1 MQTELEHILI
11 STYKDGMI
19 AYMETHPAAYEE
31 AVQLAISDKQPFAW
45 RAAWL
50 LWSCLEENDRRVQ
63 KHVKEIVKSVKSKND
78 GHQRELLKILLLM
91 VIYKKY
97 EGILFNLCLYVW
109 VEINKSPSVRI
120 TAFKF
125 ILKLVKKHPELSN
138 EITFLLQER
147 YLETFS
153 PGVKK
158 SISKM
163 MKGVTSMEK
172 VCLETVKSL

>member
-1 MQTELEHILI
+1 M
-11 STYKDGMI
+11 
-19 AYMETHPAAYEE
+19 
-31 AVQLAISDKQPFAW
+31 
-45 RAAWL
+45 
-50 LWSCLEENDRRVQ
+50 Q

-78 GHQRELLKILLLM
+78 GHQWELLKILLLM
-91 VIYKKY
+91 EIDKKY
-97 EGILFNLCLYVW
+97 EGILFNLCLDVW
-109 VEINKSPSVRI
+109 EDINKAPSVRM

-125 ILKLVKKHPELSN
+125 ILKLVKKHPELSK

-163 MKGVTSMEK
+163 MKGVTSMEE

>member
-19 AYMETHPAAYEE
+19 AYMESHPEAYEE

-50 LWSCLEENDRRVQ
+50 LWSCMEVNDRRIQ
-63 KHVKEIVKSVKSKND
+63 KYIKEIVKAVKSKND

-91 VIYKKY
+91 EIDKKY
-97 EGILFNLCLYVW
+97 EGILFNLCLDVW
-109 VEINKSPSVRI
+109 EEINKTPSVRM

-125 ILKLVKKHPELSN
+125 IMKLVKKHPELSK
-138 EITFLLQER
+138 EITFILQER
-147 YLETFS
+147 YLESLS

-163 MKGVTSMEK
+163 MKGLS
-172 VCLETVKSL
+172 

>member
-1 MQTELEHILI
+1 
-11 STYKDGMI
+11 MI
-19 AYMETHPAAYEE
+19 AYMETHPEAYEE

>member
-1 MQTELEHILI
+1 
-11 STYKDGMI
+11 MI
-19 AYMETHPAAYEE
+19 AYMETHPEAYEE
-31 AVQLAISDKQPFAW
+31 AVQLAISDKQPYAW

-153 PGVKK
+153 TGVKK

>member
-1 MQTELEHILI
+1 
-11 STYKDGMI
+11 MI
-19 AYMETHPAAYEE
+19 AYMETHPEAYEE
-31 AVQLAISDKQPFAW
+31 AVQLAISDKQPYAW

>member
-1 MQTELEHILI
+1 
-11 STYKDGMI
+11 MI
-19 AYMETHPAAYEE
+19 AYMETHPEAYEE
-31 AVQLAISDKQPFAW
+31 AVQLAISDKQPYAW

-163 MKGVTSMEK
+163 MKGVTSMEE

>member
-1 MQTELEHILI
+1 MQTELEQILI

-19 AYMETHPAAYEE
+19 EYMETHPEAYEE

-50 LWSCLEENDRRVQ
+50 LWSCMEMNDERIR
-63 KHVKEIVKSVKSKND
+63 KHVKEIVKSIKSKND

-91 VIYKKY
+91 NMDKKY
-97 EGILFNLCLYVW
+97 EGILFNLCLELW
-109 VEINKSPSVRI
+109 EEINKTPSVRM

-147 YLETFS
+147 FLDTLS
-153 PGVKK
+153 PGVRK

-163 MKGVTSMEK
+163 MKEDTR
-172 VCLETVKSL
+172 

>member
-19 AYMETHPAAYEE
+19 DYMDSHPEAYEE

-50 LWSCLEENDRRVQ
+50 LWSCMEENDGRI
-63 KHVKEIVKSVKSKND
+63 KPYIKDIVNVVKSKND

-91 VIYKKY
+91 NIDKKY
-97 EGILFNLCLYVW
+97 EGILFNLCMIVW
-109 VEINKSPSVRI
+109 EEINKTPSVRM

-147 YLETFS
+147 YLDTLS
-153 PGVKK
+153 PGVRK

-163 MKGVTSMEK
+163 KKEDVF
-172 VCLETVKSL
+172 

>member
-1 MQTELEHILI
+1 MQTELEQILI

-19 AYMETHPAAYEE
+19 AYMESHPEAYEE

-50 LWSCLEENDRRVQ
+50 LWSCMEMNDQRVQ
-63 KHVKEIVKSVKSKND
+63 KYIKEIVTSVKSKND

-91 VIYKKY
+91 DIDKKY
-97 EGILFNLCLYVW
+97 EGILFNLCLDVW
-109 VEINKSPSVRI
+109 EEINKTPSVRM

-125 ILKLVKKHPELSN
+125 IIKLVKKHPELSK

-147 YLETFS
+147 YLETLS

-163 MKGVTSMEK
+163 MKGLS
-172 VCLETVKSL
+172 

>member
-1 MQTELEHILI
+1 METELENILI

-19 AYMETHPAAYEE
+19 AYMETHPEAYEE

-45 RAAWL
+45 GAAWL
-50 LWSCLEENDRRVQ
+50 FWSCMEVNDQRIL

-78 GHQRELLKILLLM
+78 GHQWELLKILLRM
-91 VIYKKY
+91 EIDKKY
-97 EGILFNLCLYVW
+97 EGILFNLCLELW
-109 VEINKSPSVRI
+109 EEINKTPSVRI
-120 TAFKF
+120 TAFEF

-147 YLETFS
+147 YLETLS
-153 PGVKK
+153 PGVRK

-163 MKGVTSMEK
+163 MQGDNYMERK
-172 VCLETVKSL
+172 NV

>member
-19 AYMETHPAAYEE
+19 AYMETHPEAYEE

-50 LWSCLEENDRRVQ
+50 LWSCMEVNDRRVQ
-63 KHVKEIVKSVKSKND
+63 KHTKEIVKSVKSKND

-91 VIYKKY
+91 EIDKKY
-97 EGILFNLCLYVW
+97 EGILFNLCLNVW
-109 VEINKSPSVRI
+109 EEINKTPSVRM

-125 ILKLVKKHPELSN
+125 ILKLVKKHPELSK
-138 EITFLLQER
+138 EITFLLQDR
-147 YLETFS
+147 YLETLS
-153 PGVKK
+153 PGVKR

-163 MKGVTSMEK
+163 MKGITYMERK
-172 VCLETVKSL
+172 NV

>member
-1 MQTELEHILI
+1 MQTELEQILI
-11 STYKDGMI
+11 STYKDEMI
-19 AYMETHPAAYEE
+19 AYMETHPEAYEE

-50 LWSCLEENDRRVQ
+50 LWSCMEENDQRIQ
-63 KHVKEIVKSVKSKND
+63 PHIKEIVKVVKSKND

-91 VIYKKY
+91 NIDKKY
-97 EGILFNLCLYVW
+97 EGILFNLCLNVW
-109 VEINKSPSVRI
+109 EEINKSPSVRI

-125 ILKLVKKHPELSN
+125 ILKLVKKHPELSK

-147 YLETFS
+147 YLETLS

-163 MKGVTSMEK
+163 MKGVAYMERK
-172 VCLETVKSL
+172 NV

>member
-109 VEINKSPSVRI
+109 VEINKSPPVRI

-125 ILKLVKKHPELSN
+125 ILKLLDDFSAAPDYYPRFSSVDIQDYLS
-138 EITFLLQER
+138 LC
-147 YLETFS
+147 S
-153 PGVKK
+153 
-158 SISKM
+158 
-163 MKGVTSMEK
+163 
-172 VCLETVKSL
+172 

>member
-1 MQTELEHILI
+1 
-11 STYKDGMI
+11 
-19 AYMETHPAAYEE
+19 METHPEAYEE
-31 AVQLAISDKQPFAW
+31 AVQLAISDKQPYAW